1 MYHKK
6 TKQRKLYLGIL
17 LPVFPFQ
24 ICSLGYFLACT
35 EPLLTNCFKQKWDNY
50 TQQNHRI
57 NVGQKTPANF
67 HPKFKNIIRG
77 ECDFYF
83 GFLLYTCMP
92 VLCAKWWLQCW
103 IFSCLGP
110 QCSGSVP
117 SIFFEGQTQVKQVP
131 LPEPFSDHGTTV
143 ALACYLFDIAKKWL
157 IVNAAHQKPRVQP
170 SPFCISRYVLV
181 VVGLWPDSEKMD
193 FFPNTHEPSAASTSN
208 A

>member
-1 MYHKK
+1 MLWVKTKAHVMYHKK
-6 TKQRKLYLGIL
+6 TKHRKLYLGIL

-67 HPKFKNIIRG
+67 HPKFKTSSG
-77 ECDFYF
+77 ENVIFIS
-83 GFLLYTCMP
+83 GFCCTPACPFFVPNGGYN
-92 VLCAKWWLQCW
+92 VGF
-103 IFSCLGP
+103 FSCLGP
-110 QCSGSVP
+110 QCSGSVS

-143 ALACYLFDIAKKWL
+143 ALACYLFDIAKK
-157 IVNAAHQKPRVQP
+157 
-170 SPFCISRYVLV
+170 
-181 VVGLWPDSEKMD
+181 
-193 FFPNTHEPSAASTSN
+193 
-208 A
+208 